1 MSFFRRA
8 RGSGH
13 HHQQQ
18 MPSTAANSSPK
29 LTYTHLYSRR
39 QCLKVCILQLCTALT
54 LATQG
59 PTGSGDGF
67 RVRAFQNRVIVRAK
81 HASFIFKGQNAHS
94 LSYRDDESEQIFF
107 AQASGRKL
115 SVECSAQPKK
125 VLMMGETIMRHR
137 NSPYHATAHLM
148 PDLFYY

>member
-1 MSFFRRA
+1 MHACSW
-8 RGSGH
+8 G
-13 HHQQQ
+13 QQGQ
-18 MPSTAANSSPK
+18 GMEFE
-29 LTYTHLYSRR
+29 LT
-39 QCLKVCILQLCTALT
+39 
-54 LATQG
+54 
-59 PTGSGDGF
+59 
-67 RVRAFQNRVIVRAK
+67 RAFKNRVIVRAK
-81 HASFIFKGQNAHS
+81 HASFIFKGQNARS

-148 PDLFYY
+148 PDFFHY